1 MKAIIFSL
9 PGNKSLA
16 ESITAG
22 IKGEKGDFEIRQ
34 FPDGETYVR
43 VLSDVKEK
51 NAFIVCTLHQPDA
64 KLLPLLFLCNL
75 LRDLNVKSICL
86 VAPYLAY
93 MRQDKQFI
101 PGEAVTSKYFAQLLS
116 SLVDHL
122 ITIDPHLHRRVS
134 MKEIYSIPCEVL
146 HAAGLISE
154 WIKNNIP
161 NAILI
166 GPDSESEQWVSEVA
180 KNAGV
185 PFMVLQKI
193 RHGDSD
199 VEVSVPQV
207 EKYENSIPVLVDDII
222 STARTMIETVT
233 HLKNAG
239 MKPPVCIGVHAVF
252 SGNAFEEL
260 KKSGISKIITCN
272 TIPHSSN
279 GIDITALI
287 CKTIDRK
294 QIELKSTITCPHC
307 RHMKGETMPTDAC
320 QYFYECENCK
330 KIVKPKE
337 GDCCVYCSYGT
348 VKCPSKQLET
358 NAVEIKL

>member
-1 MKAIIFSL
+1 MKSIIFSM
-9 PGNKSLA
+9 PGNELLG
-16 ESITAG
+16 ESITSR
-22 IKGEKGDFEIRQ
+22 IKGEKGNFEIRQ

-43 VLSDVKEK
+43 VLSNVDDKKV
-51 NAFIVCTLHQPDA
+51 IIICTLHQPDA

-75 LRDLNVKSICL
+75 LRDLKVKSICL

-93 MRQDKQFI
+93 MRQDKQFN
-101 PGEAVTSKYFAQLLS
+101 PGEAVTSQYFAKLLS
-116 SLVDHL
+116 SMVDRL

-146 HAAGLISE
+146 HAAELISE

-185 PFMVLQKI
+185 PFIVLQKI
-193 RHGDSD
+193 RRGDRD
-199 VEVSVPQV
+199 VEVSIPQV
-207 EKYENSIPVLVDDII
+207 EKYKNNIPVLVDDII
-222 STARTMIETVT
+222 STARTMIETVG
-233 HLKNAG
+233 HLKQAG

-260 KKSGISKIITCN
+260 NKAGISRIITCN

-279 GIDITALI
+279 GVDITTLI
-287 CKTIDRK
+287 CKRID
-294 QIELKSTITCPHC
+294 
-307 RHMKGETMPTDAC
+307 
-320 QYFYECENCK
+320 
-330 KIVKPKE
+330 
-337 GDCCVYCSYGT
+337 
-348 VKCPSKQLET
+348 
-358 NAVEIKL
+358 

>member
-1 MKAIIFSL
+1 MGLIIFSL
-9 PGNKSLA
+9 PGNEALA

-22 IKGEKGDFEIRQ
+22 IKGEKGDFVLRQ
-34 FPDGETYVR
+34 FPDGETYIR
-43 VLSDVKEK
+43 VLSNVDDKKV
-51 NAFIVCTLHQPDA
+51 IIICTLHQPDA

-75 LRDLNVKSICL
+75 LRDLKVKSICL

-93 MRQDKQFI
+93 MRQDKQFN
-101 PGEAVTSKYFAQLLS
+101 PGEAVTSQYFAKLLS
-116 SLVDHL
+116 SVVDRL
-122 ITIDPHLHRRVS
+122 IAIDPHLHRRVS

-146 HAAGLISE
+146 HAAELISE
-154 WIKNNIP
+154 WIKHNIP

-166 GPDSESEQWVSEVA
+166 GPDSESEQWVSKVA

-193 RHGDSD
+193 RHGDRD
-199 VEVSVPQV
+199 VEVSFPQV
-207 EKYENSIPVLVDDII
+207 ERFKNHIPVLVDDII
-222 STARTMIETVT
+222 STARTMIETVM

-252 SGNAFEEL
+252 SENAFDEL
-260 KKSGISKIITCN
+260 KKSGVGKVITCN

-279 GIDITALI
+279 GIDIAALI
-287 CKTIDRK
+287 CSTISIDEA
-294 QIELKSTITCPHC
+294 ELKSTITCPLCGHQ
-307 RHMKGETMPTDAC
+307 KVETMPTDAC

-330 KIVKPKE
+330 KIVKPKK

-348 VKCPSKQLET
+348 VKCPPKQLET
-358 NAVEIKL
+358 TCC

>member
-1 MKAIIFSL
+1 MKPIIFSL
-9 PGNKSLA
+9 PGNESLA
-16 ESITAG
+16 DSITAG

-51 NAFIVCTLHQPDA
+51 NVFIICTLHQPDA
-64 KLLPLLFLCNL
+64 KLLALLFLCNL
-75 LRDLNVKSICL
+75 LRDLNAKSICL
-86 VAPYLAY
+86 IAPYLAY
-93 MRQDKQFI
+93 MRQDKQFN
-101 PGEAVTSKYFAQLLS
+101 PGEAVTSQYFAKLLS
-116 SLVDHL
+116 SLVDRL

-146 HAAGLISE
+146 HAAELISE
-154 WIKNNIP
+154 WIKSNIP
-161 NAILI
+161 DAILI

-207 EKYENSIPVLVDDII
+207 EKYRGSIPVLVDDII

-260 KKSGISKIITCN
+260 KKSGINKIITCN

-287 CKTIDRK
+287 CKSIDRK
-294 QIELKSTITCPHC
+294 
-307 RHMKGETMPTDAC
+307 
-320 QYFYECENCK
+320 K
-330 KIVKPKE
+330 K
-337 GDCCVYCSYGT
+337 
-348 VKCPSKQLET
+348 
-358 NAVEIKL
+358 N